1 MSGKLYAVSGGLG
14 GGSKTKLIHQI
25 FAGVNIAMAS
35 EAMGLVATAGLNTRK
50 AFDELRGS
58 EGDSWIFGN
67 RVPHMLDPGLPPY
80 SAITIIAKDVVW
92 LNETHLSWKIQ
103 LTLVGTRE
111 SSQAQVGI
119 LVFHF
124 HSYPLLNSCT
134 WVVYRQG
141 GERRMTVSWCDC
153 TCLAVTT

>member
-1 MSGKLYAVSGGLG
+1 MSGKLYTVPGGLG
-14 GGSKTKLIHQI
+14 SGSKTKLIHQI

-35 EAMGLVATAGLNTRK
+35 ETMGLVAAMGLNTRK
-50 AFDELRGS
+50 AFGELRGS
-58 EGDSWIFGN
+58 EGDSWMFGN

-92 LNETHLSWKIQ
+92 LNVDQLSCKIQ
-103 LTLVGTRE
+103 LTVVGTRG
-111 SSQAQVGI
+111 SSQAQVGRPI
-119 LVFHF
+119 FHF

-141 GERRMTVSWCDC
+141 GKRRMTVS
-153 TCLAVTT
+153 